1 MLRNTKNERRAVL
14 FEQIR
19 NFVEKF
25 MNLIPTVIEKT
36 QYGERAYDIY
46 SRLLR
51 ERIIFLG
58 GPIIDPVANSI
69 IAQLLFLAS
78 KDPKKDIQLYINSPG
93 GILTS
98 GLAIYD
104 TMQYIKCPVS
114 TVCIGS
120 AASAAA
126 VLLAA
131 GTKGKRYSLPNSQ
144 ILLHQ
149 VAISGVSGEAIEVEI
164 AAKQIVK
171 LKEKVNKIL
180 AKHTGQPME
189 KVERDTDRDFY
200 LSADEAKEYG
210 LIDVVIKPKE

>member
-131 GTKGKRYSLPNSQ
+131 GTKGKRYSLPNGQ

-149 VAISGVSGEAIEVEI
+149 VAVSGVSGEAIEVEI
-164 AAKQIVK
+164 AAKQIIK

-180 AKHTGQPME
+180 AKHTGQPLERIE
-189 KVERDTDRDFY
+189 KDTDRDFY
-200 LSADEAKEYG
+200 LSSEEAKEYG
-210 LIDVVIKPKE
+210 LIDEVIKPKE

>member
-1 MLRNTKNERRAVL
+1 
-14 FEQIR
+14 
-19 NFVEKF
+19 

-46 SRLLR
+46 SRLLK

-58 GPIIDPVANSI
+58 GPIIDPIANSV

-78 KDPKKDIQLYINSPG
+78 QDPKKDIQLYINSPG
-93 GILTS
+93 GVLTS
-98 GLAIYD
+98 ALAIYD
-104 TMQYIKCPVS
+104 TMQYVKCSVS

-120 AASAAA
+120 AASGAA

-131 GTKGKRYSLPNSQ
+131 GTKGKRYSLPNAQ

-149 VAISGVSGEAIEVEI
+149 VAVSGVSGEAIEVEI
-164 AAKQIVK
+164 AAKQIIK

-180 AKHTGQPME
+180 AKHTGQPLE

-200 LSADEAKEYG
+200 LSSEEAKEYG
-210 LIDVVIKPKE
+210 LIDQVIKPKE

>member
-1 MLRNTKNERRAVL
+1 
-14 FEQIR
+14 
-19 NFVEKF
+19 

-46 SRLLR
+46 SRLLL

-58 GPIIDPVANSI
+58 NPIIDSVANSV

-98 GLAIYD
+98 ALAIYD

-120 AASAAA
+120 AASGAA

-131 GTKGKRYSLPNSQ
+131 GTKGKRYSLPNGQ

-149 VAISGVSGEAIEVEI
+149 VAVSGVSGEAIEVEI
-164 AAKQIVK
+164 AAKQIIK

-180 AKHTGQPME
+180 AKHTGQPLE

-200 LSADEAKEYG
+200 LSSEEAKEYG
-210 LIDVVIKPKE
+210 LIDEVIKPKE